1 MLLMVVFLE
10 CKVELLLYCLNK
22 TVAYIARDFHQE
34 EYLLCVDINRLVL
47 LLGAKFCIENLLF

>member
-1 MLLMVVFLE
+1 MVVFLE